1 MSHVDAI
8 AVLLESCE
16 AIRHSRLAGAK
27 GIKRGAI
34 RANPRDESAS
44 PRQFTREIFTVSRAT
59 GKYLIFYCGQ
69 AQDRAR

>member
-27 GIKRGAI
+27 GIKRGPF
-34 RANPRDESAS
+34 RANPPNESAS
-44 PRQFTREIFTVSRAT
+44 PLKFTRKKSSVRRATAITEIFR
-59 GKYLIFYCGQ
+59 IGQ
-69 AQDRAR
+69 AQYRAK